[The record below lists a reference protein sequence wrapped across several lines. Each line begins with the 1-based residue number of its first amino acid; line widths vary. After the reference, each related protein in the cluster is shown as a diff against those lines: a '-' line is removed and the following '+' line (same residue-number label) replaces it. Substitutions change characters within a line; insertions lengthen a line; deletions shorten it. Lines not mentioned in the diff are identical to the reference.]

1 LQRAHFIRVGATLAV
16 APADAARQP
25 ISHAPGVGGDREGR
39 PYAKIFASTE
49 IFSFGRY
56 LSEKRAFSVKFFTK
70 SASKILYFA
79 TLRIFF

>member
-1 LQRAHFIRVGATLAV
+1 MKIGAKILRLLTKIFDFLHSLRMTRFLGALQYF
-16 APADAARQP
+16 AA
-25 ISHAPGVGGDREGR
+25 R

-49 IFSFGRY
+49 IFSYGRF